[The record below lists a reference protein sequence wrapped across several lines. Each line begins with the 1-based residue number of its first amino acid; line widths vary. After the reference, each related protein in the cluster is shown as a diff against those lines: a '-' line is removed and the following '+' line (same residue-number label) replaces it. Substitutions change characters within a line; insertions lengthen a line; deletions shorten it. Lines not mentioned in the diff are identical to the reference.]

1 MYDRRSSPPFAVLS
15 DGWKDHHRQ
24 LCNFHTFTKPF
35 LTLSKLIYNHC
46 PWPSIQRQL
55 CAFGFMKTG
64 AALFPSF
71 SFRLISLPSL
81 CCLFPFSAIKAANDK
96 NVNHAVRIPL
106 SNAMIR
112 QSDMTFV
119 VVYAKCGVE
128 KKAMRQ
134 LPNAPN

>member
-1 MYDRRSSPPFAVLS
+1 MAIHSAAIMRLWFHENRCSPLS
-15 DGWKDHHRQ
+15 LFLLPTDFIA
-24 LCNFHTFTKPF
+24 LC
-35 LTLSKLIYNHC
+35 LSV
-46 PWPSIQRQL
+46 
-55 CAFGFMKTG
+55 
-64 AALFPSF
+64 
-71 SFRLISLPSL
+71 
-81 CCLFPFSAIKAANDK
+81 LFPFSAIKAANDK